1 MKMKKVSL
9 LLPEKMYE
17 ELKRLV
23 QEGEFPNVNEAIR
36 TAIRVYLSLNK
47 R

>member
-1 MKMKKVSL
+1 MKIKRVSL

-23 QEGEFPNVNEAIR
+23 QEGEFSNVNEAIR
-36 TAIRVYLSLNK
+36 TAIRIFLSMRN